1 MVINTQ
7 EKQNTTQLK
16 DALLKK
22 RGNRVKKALNAQTL
36 KAF

>member
-7 EKQNTTQLK
+7 EKQNVTQLK
-16 DALLKK
+16 DALLKG
-22 RGNRVKKALNAQTL
+22 GNRVKKALNAQTL